1 VNAHTDKLKR
11 SRRFNVGGV
20 LVRNESQGGGRVGDS
35 TSVECLFS
43 SISPLPGAH
52 GVEPRGG
59 GSVEHLNHLAA
70 AVRRCIVSNQSAAG

>member
-1 VNAHTDKLKR
+1 M
-11 SRRFNVGGV
+11 
-20 LVRNESQGGGRVGDS
+20 
-35 TSVECLFS
+35 ECLFS